1 MLESAR
7 TKKYWEDKM
16 KEKYTLM
23 LADENKEIISSMQ
36 KVFTEDKFNII
47 STDKLTS
54 LAKSLT
60 VIITYT
66 TYYITRY
73 NITTIIS

>member
-1 MLESAR
+1 
-7 TKKYWEDKM
+7 M